1 MESWMLVT
9 GALLIGA
16 LLSYAVA
23 IAWRNAWRGGDA
35 PPPLFTMLGLRGR
48 PADQVLDELGA
59 DAIARALRRCV
70 FCSSGESC
78 RQRAG
83 AGLPM
88 PDYCPNQAFIE
99 HACCS
104 RTI

>member
-1 MESWMLVT
+1 MESLMLVA

-16 LLSYAVA
+16 LFAYAVA
-23 IAWRNAWRGGDA
+23 KAWRNALRSSDG

-48 PADQVLDELGA
+48 AADQVQDELGA
-59 DAIARALRRCV
+59 DAIAVALRRCA

-78 RQRAG
+78 RERAG

-88 PDYCPNQAFIE
+88 PDYCPNAAFIE
-99 HACCS
+99 HACTS
-104 RTI
+104 RTG